1 VHAWAYGIHD
11 GKIRDLGMTVSEAAA
26 LDTTYAVC
34 IDNLGKRG
42 GDHHHQQD
50 QYNAGESR
58 PAG

>member
-1 VHAWAYGIHD
+1 
-11 GKIRDLGMTVSEAAA
+11 MTVSEAAA